1 VGYWIYGKRA
11 GASGRQRRAAA
22 MKSGNNLQG
31 NEKSSLAAQFDV
43 VKLGH
48 IDSNQASFMLSFL
61 LLTKVFLALPSFIIR
76 KTGTGAWITMA
87 LSAMLAS
94 VGLWG
99 WLRWSKCTGNLG
111 VVPSLRLTLGRILG
125 DIAALFMALYF
136 VIVTS
141 LSVRVFSGG
150 AVIALLPEF
159 PIEILISVII
169 AAALYSA
176 WLGLESVGRSAVF
189 FFPIV
194 TVSIIVVVVGSYRL
208 FDIRHLHPLFGMGV
222 PVLIRESLP
231 HTGLFGAISVT
242 AVLKSYLR
250 QPHDLPRF
258 AYRGLAIAAVFM
270 IGSVVLISAVFPYPV
285 STRQIIPLGTVARAV
300 YLGRFLQRIE
310 ALFTFTW
317 FFASAVHASVCYM
330 VTLILLCQLMNAR
343 TYRPLV
349 PGVAC
354 LTFGIAALPESIL
367 YASELLSRTYLTF
380 GAVNV
385 VMGLILYGIA
395 RVRNVTR
402 EAEKVSDALL
412 STKSEP
418 GYSEGITGSSVI
430 AGHSKGTPTEDIVGT
445 PKGAENHNNPQ
456 E

>member
-1 VGYWIYGKRA
+1 
-11 GASGRQRRAAA
+11 
-22 MKSGNNLQG
+22 MKSGNHLQG
-31 NEKSSLAAQFDV
+31 NGKSSIAAQYDV

-48 IDSNQASFMLSFL
+48 IDSNQASFMLGFL
-61 LLTKVFLALPSFIIR
+61 LWTKVFLALPSFIIR
-76 KTGTGAWITMA
+76 KTGTGAWITLI

-94 VGLWG
+94 IGLWG

-136 VIVTS
+136 AAVTS
-141 LSVRVFSGG
+141 LSVRVFAGG
-150 AVIALLPEF
+150 AVIGLLPEF

-194 TVSIIVVVVGSYRL
+194 AVSMVVVVVGSYRL
-208 FDIRHLHPLFGMGV
+208 FDIRHLHPVFGMGV
-222 PVLIRESLP
+222 PVLVRESLP
-231 HTGLFGAISVT
+231 HTGLFGAISAT
-242 AVLKSYLR
+242 AIFKSYVR
-250 QPHDLPRF
+250 QPDELPRF
-258 AYRGLAIAAVFM
+258 AYRGLAIATVFM
-270 IGSVVLISAVFPYPV
+270 VGSVVLISAVFPYPV

-317 FFASAVHASVCYM
+317 FFASAVHASICYM
-330 VTLILLCQLMNAR
+330 ITLILLCQLMNAR

-367 YASELLSRTYLTF
+367 YASELLVRTYLTF
-380 GAVNV
+380 GAVNA

-402 EAEKVSDALL
+402 EAEKVSESLL
-412 STKSEP
+412 AAKTES
-418 GYSEGITGSSVI
+418 GYSEGITGSLVT
-430 AGHSKGTPTEDIVGT
+430 AGHNKGTRTQNIDGK
-445 PKGAENHNNPQ
+445 PKGAEDHNDQP
-456 E
+456 EK

>member
-1 VGYWIYGKRA
+1 
-11 GASGRQRRAAA
+11 

-150 AVIALLPEF
+150 AVIAILPEF

-258 AYRGLAIAAVFM
+258 AYRGLAMSCRVYDRVCCPDIC
-270 IGSVVLISAVFPYPV
+270 SVSVPCKHKA
-285 STRQIIPLGTVARAV
+285 IIPLGTVARAV

-310 ALFTFTW
+310 TLFTFTW

-330 VTLILLCQLMNAR
+330 VTLILLCQLYECTDLPALGAR
-343 TYRPLV
+343 SCMFNLRYCSL
-349 PGVAC
+349 A
-354 LTFGIAALPESIL
+354 GINSLCKRA
-367 YASELLSRTYLTF
+367 F
-380 GAVNV
+380 
-385 VMGLILYGIA
+385 
-395 RVRNVTR
+395 
-402 EAEKVSDALL
+402 
-412 STKSEP
+412 
-418 GYSEGITGSSVI
+418 
-430 AGHSKGTPTEDIVGT
+430 
-445 PKGAENHNNPQ
+445 Q
-456 E
+456 EHT

>member
-1 VGYWIYGKRA
+1 MALFWAIWDSGWIVHVVLQAIFPDESGVPFFAPVVPRKQASPDTFTVGPAWSMEYRPGFSGPKGKEDSLTFPGSGILIYGKRA

-300 YLGRFLQRIE
+300 YLGRFLQVKLIYVYLVSRLQSMP
-310 ALFTFTW
+310 AYVTW
-317 FFASAVHASVCYM
+317 
-330 VTLILLCQLMNAR
+330 
-343 TYRPLV
+343 
-349 PGVAC
+349 
-354 LTFGIAALPESIL
+354 
-367 YASELLSRTYLTF
+367 
-380 GAVNV
+380 
-385 VMGLILYGIA
+385 
-395 RVRNVTR
+395 
-402 EAEKVSDALL
+402 
-412 STKSEP
+412 
-418 GYSEGITGSSVI
+418 
-430 AGHSKGTPTEDIVGT
+430 
-445 PKGAENHNNPQ
+445 
-456 E
+456 